1 MIKFLIIRSL
11 DHNQWNDQ
19 EDVRQVSFQ
28 DPALQK
34 PEVKALIITT
44 TTIIIITIVIII
56 IIIVIIIV
64 IIIIIIV
71 IIIVLIIIIIDSIKK
86 VLFCPGR
93 FSLFICP
100 ILGNIKRDLFVDL
113 WFRKCKYIYWSN
125 RSRYLFHEKKNC
137 RLTIT
142 FMQEHGFDFLD
153 GFESGRDINTG
164 LQWKWH
170 LFVEVHHLL
179 SHSDFRYFRWRQ
191 HLEGFIVV
199 YSSWPF
205 DQSSIYI
212 NNIFVEIF
220 CKRILKRLS
229 VIPVSYCS
237 LS

>member
-1 MIKFLIIRSL
+1 MKIEMIKFLIIRSL

-142 FMQEHGFDFLD
+142 FMQEHGFGFLD
-153 GFESGRDINTG
+153 GFEHGRDINTG
-164 LQWKWH
+164 MEVAPFCRSTSSALAFRFQIFQMAPTFGRFYRR
-170 LFVEVHHLL
+170 LFFLT
-179 SHSDFRYFRWRQ
+179 
-191 HLEGFIVV
+191 I
-199 YSSWPF
+199 WP
-205 DQSSIYI
+205 
-212 NNIFVEIF
+212 IFN
-220 CKRILKRLS
+220 L
-229 VIPVSYCS
+229 
-237 LS
+237 